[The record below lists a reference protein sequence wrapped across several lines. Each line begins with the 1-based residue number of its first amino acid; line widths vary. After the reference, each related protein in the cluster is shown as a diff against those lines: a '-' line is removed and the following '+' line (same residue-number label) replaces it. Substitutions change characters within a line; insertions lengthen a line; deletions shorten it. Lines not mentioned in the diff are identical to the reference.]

1 MKLDIATI
9 DDSKDIF
16 EWRNDDHTR
25 AMYVNG
31 ERITWEDHKI
41 WYAKI
46 LESKKSIIYL
56 GKDEERKTS
65 IGMVRFDIGNNNK
78 NSVVS
83 INLNPIWRGKNVS
96 VELLSSAIK
105 QFRLIHHLPV
115 MAKVKKEN
123 MASIKCFE
131 RCLFE
136 MTNQDEDFNY
146 YNFS

>member
-9 DDSKDIF
+9 DNSKDIF
-16 EWRNDDHTR
+16 EWRNDDYTR
-25 AMYVNG
+25 AMYING
-31 ERITWEDHKI
+31 ERIAWEDHNT

-65 IGMVRFDIGNNNK
+65 IGMVRFDIDNNYK

-105 QFRLIHHLPV
+105 QFRLIHNMPV
-115 MAKVKKEN
+115 IAKVKKEN
-123 MASIKCFE
+123 IASIKCFE

-136 MTNQDEDFNY
+136 LTNQDEDFNY